1 MSEAAPLL
9 FRGTET
15 TERFAG
21 PLRLGVLLIILLG
34 LLLSPAGLRASEKSS
49 NTPSSETEEA
59 SVSADASSNATKEHN
74 SDPFEKFNR
83 AVFWVNE
90 KGDIYLVA
98 PAAQVWRWVT
108 PSFVR
113 TAVFNVNRLI
123 TMPAVFANDLFQLKP
138 KKAGDD
144 FLRIVFNSSFGLAGL
159 IDVATMVDIPLND
172 EDFGQT
178 LGFWGVP
185 PGPYL
190 MLPLFGPAT
199 VRDGV
204 GRVADTGA
212 TFYFSLLPFWGTVVI
227 RGVDLINFRSRYLE
241 EVKQS
246 RAEAFDYYVF
256 MREAYLQNR
265 RAKLGRALGKE
276 EQAEIDD
283 DLYYFDDEEIERED
297 DDRKLEQ
304 KIEEDSTSSKADENS
319 SDVREVAP

>member
-1 MSEAAPLL
+1 MRLRRALVLLTCSAFLMSAPLV
-9 FRGTET
+9 RADET
-15 TERFAG
+15 S
-21 PLRLGVLLIILLG
+21 GV
-34 LLLSPAGLRASEKSS
+34 EV
-49 NTPSSETEEA
+49 SSESSESAA
-59 SVSADASSNATKEHN
+59 SAGSSSPTAAEHN
-74 SDPFEKFNR
+74 PDPLEKLNR
-83 AVFWVNE
+83 GVFWINE
-90 KGDIYLVA
+90 KGDIYLIA

-108 PSFVR
+108 PSFFR
-113 TAVFNVNRLI
+113 TAVYNVNRLI
-123 TMPAVFANDLFQLKP
+123 TLPAVFANDLLQLKP

-144 FLRIVFNSSFGLAGL
+144 FLRLIFNATFGLAGL

-227 RGVDLINFRSRYLE
+227 RGVDLVNFRSRYLE
-241 EVKQS
+241 EVKES
-246 RAEAFDYYVF
+246 RQEAFDYYVF
-256 MREAYLQNR
+256 MRDAYLQNR
-265 RAKLGRALGKE
+265 RAKVGRALGKE

-283 DLYYFDDEEIERED
+283 DLYYFDDEELEGEEYDDELER
-297 DDRKLEQ
+297 
-304 KIEEDSTSSKADENS
+304 KIEADSKSPKAAAP
-319 SDVREVAP
+319 SDDSAEVAP